1 MRFFLVTLFFF
12 FAPVI
17 LMFAL
22 RHLVL
27 LLRIWL
33 AWRRAGRRDA
43 DVIDIT
49 PKKPAPASK
58 LFIAL
63 AVLLG
68 IVCAALVWVRL
79 SAPATPPQ
87 GAYEPAHVDAQG
99 HLVPGHYRSKP

>member
-27 LLRIWL
+27 LLRIWM
-33 AWRRAGRRDA
+33 AWKRSGKRDA
-43 DVIDIT
+43 NVIDIT
-49 PKKPAPASK
+49 PSRPAPASRV
-58 LFIAL
+58 FIAL

-68 IVCAALVWVRL
+68 IVCASMVWMRL
-79 SAPATPPQ
+79 GAPDVPPQ
-87 GAYEPAHVDAQG
+87 GVYVPAHVDPQG
-99 HLVPGHYRSKP
+99 NLIPGHYRKP